1 MYAYRLF
8 QAPADAVA
16 DNSVAVLLAD
26 GIADARRTAILPVQD
41 FQQEQGPA
49 PLFTTARSQEF
60 CPLAK
65 PPGFLL
71 RGLARLRQGI
81 VSSA

>member
-1 MYAYRLF
+1 MYAYRLC
-8 QAPADAVA
+8 QPPADAVA

-49 PLFTTARSQEF
+49 PR
-60 CPLAK
+60 
-65 PPGFLL
+65 
-71 RGLARLRQGI
+71 
-81 VSSA
+81 